1 MCLQRLSGICTAL
14 FVAHAP
20 YRYMCHISFDL
31 ISYTNSSH
39 LYKQCNFIA
48 ACIYFGGAY
57 LDILASL
64 IIMVTSACMLTI
76 TMQQPEQFMVY
87 LEMTGKE
94 IVFTW
99 RMRMLADIIQIL
111 FLISC
116 GLFGQIMAILT
127 GVMLFVAF
135 TLAQKRPDIFRE
147 LFRKHA
153 GDPAVGD
160 ESVGDGTEDTGYR
173 ETSEDSARV

>member
-1 MCLQRLSGICTAL
+1 MI
-14 FVAHAP
+14 
-20 YRYMCHISFDL
+20 
-31 ISYTNSSH
+31 
-39 LYKQCNFIA
+39 
-48 ACIYFGGAY
+48 
-57 LDILASL
+57 
-64 IIMVTSACMLTI
+64 TSACMLLI

-87 LEMTGKE
+87 LEMSGKE

-116 GLFGQIMAILT
+116 GIFGEIMAIIT

-160 ESVGDGTEDTGYR
+160 ESVGDGADDSGGYQ

>member
-1 MCLQRLSGICTAL
+1 MI
-14 FVAHAP
+14 
-20 YRYMCHISFDL
+20 
-31 ISYTNSSH
+31 
-39 LYKQCNFIA
+39 
-48 ACIYFGGAY
+48 
-57 LDILASL
+57 
-64 IIMVTSACMLTI
+64 TSACMLTI
-76 TMQQPEQFMVY
+76 SMQQPEQFMVY
-87 LEMTGKE
+87 LEMSGKE

-116 GLFGQIMAILT
+116 GIFGQIMAILT

-160 ESVGDGTEDTGYR
+160 ESVGGGTEESGMYH

>member
-1 MCLQRLSGICTAL
+1 
-14 FVAHAP
+14 
-20 YRYMCHISFDL
+20 
-31 ISYTNSSH
+31 
-39 LYKQCNFIA
+39 
-48 ACIYFGGAY
+48 
-57 LDILASL
+57 
-64 IIMVTSACMLTI
+64 
-76 TMQQPEQFMVY
+76 
-87 LEMTGKE
+87 MTGKE

-116 GLFGQIMAILT
+116 VIFGQIMAILT

-160 ESVGDGTEDTGYR
+160 ESDVGDGAEDTGASGYQ
-173 ETSEDSARV
+173 ETLEASARV

>member
-1 MCLQRLSGICTAL
+1 
-14 FVAHAP
+14 
-20 YRYMCHISFDL
+20 
-31 ISYTNSSH
+31 
-39 LYKQCNFIA
+39 
-48 ACIYFGGAY
+48 
-57 LDILASL
+57 
-64 IIMVTSACMLTI
+64 
-76 TMQQPEQFMVY
+76 MQQPEQFMVY

-116 GLFGQIMAILT
+116 GIFGQIMAIVT

-160 ESVGDGTEDTGYR
+160 ESVEDSRASGYQ